1 MKKDIFN
8 NWLVIAQKQQSI
20 RVFIK
25 LLKRLSQ
32 QHILFQIISLILLF
46 IFGFTIIIFFSSYVI
61 WFALKFIFVQI
72 LMRGIEWYL
81 NFTEPS
87 IKVITKK

>member
-1 MKKDIFN
+1 MNKDIFKD
-8 NWLVIAQKQQSI
+8 WLVMMQQQQSI

-46 IFGFTIIIFFSSYVI
+46 IFGITIIIFFSSYVI

-87 IKVITKK
+87 IEAIKKK